1 MDTTAGR
8 QITSSAFGMLT
19 LGPGETTGTA
29 TATTASTSDTTNV
42 DIHSEE
48 FKSLLGKPESE
59 LDNALLLYN
68 TKKAGK
74 VEIIFKIKKGVDT
87 IQQNLETI
95 RAKRA
100 SAMIYMAG
108 LDRKIQSGEKNMT
121 KLCKV
126 ADREGQDVEDLDKEF
141 AMANKIKAT
150 DVFTTF
156 DSKEDI
162 VSYLGMSSPFAWKAL
177 NNISAEALARS
188 LDNGGFNK
196 TEWCGVKDIKTTRP
210 RMDNGGRVTVS
221 DFTYYLMHD
230 VMQIEGAYDTIFGK
244 EAPENVKMPAAENK
258 STGTTITMEDAR
270 ACMHYGIDPSV
281 WVTFPP
287 ASAKKLIAEMEEQK
301 RKHGR
306 GGDDSDDTPT
316 HQNKKLKTTHFSAV
330 DGPVTAAAAPAAAA
344 PAAGGGVASTLSGL
358 QGAGHVWG
366 ADGIAVGKEES
377 DIRGHDGFSKFT
389 DACAAAGIDLDAAAY
404 TIFAPT
410 DSCLES
416 YEKMRGPVTADVLKM
431 HIVEG
436 KIASSDIP
444 SATLNSLNG
453 PLTYRYAVRKH
464 FVNDAI
470 IGETTFGAGADFPID
485 VSVGNSVIHTVGLC
499 FGFY

>member
-1 MDTTAGR
+1 MTLIIFIIIKTIHLYPTMKFTLALALVGSAAAFAPQASVHTNTALNQHIGSGGMADTRNPDAMAHEDPRKSISAAPSFEEYLKERAAEGTTA
-8 QITSSAFGMLT
+8 A
-19 LGPGETTGTA
+19 
-29 TATTASTSDTTNV
+29 
-42 DIHSEE
+42 
-48 FKSLLGKPESE
+48 
-59 LDNALLLYN
+59 
-68 TKKAGK
+68 
-74 VEIIFKIKKGVDT
+74 
-87 IQQNLETI
+87 
-95 RAKRA
+95 
-100 SAMIYMAG
+100 
-108 LDRKIQSGEKNMT
+108 
-121 KLCKV
+121 
-126 ADREGQDVEDLDKEF
+126 
-141 AMANKIKAT
+141 
-150 DVFTTF
+150 
-156 DSKEDI
+156 
-162 VSYLGMSSPFAWKAL
+162 
-177 NNISAEALARS
+177 
-188 LDNGGFNK
+188 
-196 TEWCGVKDIKTTRP
+196 
-210 RMDNGGRVTVS
+210 
-221 DFTYYLMHD
+221 
-230 VMQIEGAYDTIFGK
+230 
-244 EAPENVKMPAAENK
+244 AP
-258 STGTTITMEDAR
+258 
-270 ACMHYGIDPSV
+270 
-281 WVTFPP
+281 
-287 ASAKKLIAEMEEQK
+287 
-301 RKHGR
+301 
-306 GGDDSDDTPT
+306 
-316 HQNKKLKTTHFSAV
+316 
-330 DGPVTAAAAPAAAA
+330 AAAAPAAAA
-344 PAAGGGVASTLSGL
+344 PAAAAPAAVGGGVASTLSGL